1 MSRTKLIVVITLVL
15 ALFLTILFISQ
26 VNKLKQQLRT
36 SVRLIP
42 AEPKSREDPIRSGL
56 DENASS
62 GRPELVVKFRA
73 GTHADQID
81 QITRRFN
88 NQVQDEIE
96 AVPGLTIIDDADN
109 ADPSALAES
118 YRALPQ
124 VEYAEANY
132 EVTLESAQSGV
143 NDPRFGEQRWLAEIN
158 APDAWAVTK
167 GSDQIVVAVLDSG
180 VEYTHI
186 DLRNNMWTRPAA
198 IAPYQDRDLG
208 TIDDVH
214 GYNAVMNDGEPID
227 DNGHGTSCAGIIGA
241 ECGNKVGICG
251 VNWKTKIMPLKF
263 VNAGGFGTVAD
274 AIEAINY
281 AINRKLAGVNLR
293 VINASW
299 GLAQRSR
306 ALEDAISRADE
317 VGILFVTANSKVS
330 ANHFSD
336 DKAGN
341 VLSITNQQGVAS
353 PGNASLVAPGEN
365 ILTTALGNEFALRSG
380 ASMATAVVSGVAAL
394 TLAAHPELSVGQL
407 RTLLMAGNG
416 KPDLQ
421 GRAIDAGRAVLGR
434 P

>member
-1 MSRTKLIVVITLVL
+1 MSRTKLIVLITLVL
-15 ALFLTILFISQ
+15 ALVLTILFISQ

-42 AEPKSREDPIRSGL
+42 AEPKSREDSIRNGI

-62 GRPELVVKFRA
+62 GRPELLVKFRA
-73 GTHADQID
+73 GTTAEQID

-88 NQVQDEIE
+88 DQVQDEIE
-96 AVPGLTIIDDADN
+96 AVAGLTVIDDADN
-109 ADPSALAES
+109 AEPAALAQS
-118 YRALPQ
+118 YRALPE
-124 VEYAEANY
+124 VEYAEPNY
-132 EVTLESAQSGV
+132 EVTLEWSAQGGV

-186 DLRNNMWTRPAA
+186 DLRNNMWTRPKA

-214 GYNAVMNDGEPID
+214 GYNAVLNDGEPSD

-306 ALEDAISRADE
+306 ALEDAISRAYE
-317 VGILFVTANSKVS
+317 VGILFVTANSK
-330 ANHFSD
+330 AGIGDLSD
-336 DKAGN
+336 YKSGN
-341 VLSITNQQGVAS
+341 VLSVTNQQGVAFA
-353 PGNASLVAPGEN
+353 GNASLVAPGEN
-365 ILTTALGNEFALRSG
+365 ILTTALGNEYVSRSG
-380 ASMATAVVSGVAAL
+380 TSMSTAIVSGVAAL
-394 TLAAHPELSVGQL
+394 TLAAHPEFSVDQL
-407 RTLLMAGNG
+407 RALLLESYDG
-416 KPDLQ
+416 K
-421 GRAIDAGRAVLGR
+421 IDVARSVK
-434 P
+434 